1 MRIVNTLRNGLVGL
15 ISQFVILITGFILRA
30 IFIKTLGQEILGLN
44 GLFLDILSILS
55 VTELGIGSAITY
67 SMYKPIHEDDKDT
80 ITGLMQLYRKSY
92 RLIGSIIFI
101 VSLLIL
107 PFIQIFIKDYTLDLN
122 YIRLIFVLFATNTTL
137 SYFLGYS
144 RIILFANQKNYIVLA
159 IDFVFKILLTLF
171 QALILIYTKNFF
183 LYLILTLLYT
193 LTTNLLIRNIVQK
206 EYPYLKR
213 KHIELDSS
221 IKANIFKNIKFLS
234 ISAIIS
240 VGVLGTDRILISS
253 LIGITVLGI
262 YSNYA
267 LIIQQV
273 QLLFITLLNGAVASI
288 GNLLAEGN
296 KSKIQEI
303 YKIYHFAY
311 FLIASF
317 TSIALYALLTP
328 FITEIWL
335 NQAYEMKTVIIM
347 VIVFNSYL
355 HFMRQPVWQIQT
367 TAGIFKHYI
376 PYSIIEFV
384 VNLVV
389 SIYGAIYWGI
399 IGVFIGTSI
408 AYIISWVGQAYI
420 LNKHV
425 IHDSIIKFYLKQI
438 EYLFLTLVE
447 LLLSIYLIQ
456 YIKTSYPVLNF
467 ILHGFI
473 ILTLTTSIN
482 TLLYYKSPE
491 FHYLKRQILD
501 KFIQKL
507 KRN

>member
-1 MRIVNTLRNGLVGL
+1 MRIANTLRNGLVGL
-15 ISQFVILITGFILRA
+15 LSQLAILITGFILRA
-30 IFIKTLGQEILGLN
+30 IFINTLGQEILGLN

-67 SMYKPIHEDDKDT
+67 SLYKPIHDNDKDT
-80 ITGLMQLYRKSY
+80 ITGLMHLYRKSY
-92 RLIGSIIFI
+92 RIIGTIIFMI
-101 VSLLIL
+101 SLMIL
-107 PFIQIFIKDYTLDLN
+107 PFIQVFIKDYTLNLN
-122 YIRLIFVLFATNTTL
+122 YIRFIFMLFAANTTL

-159 IDFVFKILLTLF
+159 VDLVFKIILTII
-171 QALILIYTKNFF
+171 QGVILVYTKNFVF
-183 LYLILTLLYT
+183 YLVLMIFYT
-193 LTTNLLIRNIVQK
+193 LITNLLIRFVVQK
-206 EYPYLKR
+206 DFPYLNR
-213 KHIELDSS
+213 KHIDLNPE
-221 IKANIFKNIKFLS
+221 IKADIFKNIKFLS

-311 FLIASF
+311 FLIACF

-328 FITEIWL
+328 FITQIWL
-335 NQAYEMKTVIIM
+335 NQAFEMKTLIVM

-355 HFMRQPVWQIQT
+355 HFMRQPVWQIQS
-367 TAGIFKHYI
+367 TAGIFRHYI
-376 PYSIIEFV
+376 PYSVIEFV

-399 IGVFIGTSI
+399 IGVFVGTSI
-408 AYIISWVGQAYI
+408 AYLISWVGQAYI

-425 IHDSIIKFYLKQI
+425 IHDSIRKFYFKQI
-438 EYLFLTLVE
+438 EYFCLTLFE
-447 LLLSIYLIQ
+447 LCISIYLIQ
-456 YIKTSYPVLNF
+456 FIQTSYPVLDF
-467 ILHGFI
+467 VLHGLI
-473 ILTLTTSIN
+473 IFTLTTSIN
-482 TLLYYKSPE
+482 TLLYYRTHE
-491 FHYLKRQILD
+491 FNYLKRQILD
-501 KFIQKL
+501 KFIQKI

>member
-1 MRIVNTLRNGLVGL
+1 L
-15 ISQFVILITGFILRA
+15 I
-30 IFIKTLGQEILGLN
+30 
-44 GLFLDILSILS
+44 
-55 VTELGIGSAITY
+55 
-67 SMYKPIHEDDKDT
+67 
-80 ITGLMQLYRKSY
+80 
-92 RLIGSIIFI
+92 
-101 VSLLIL
+101 
-107 PFIQIFIKDYTLDLN
+107 
-122 YIRLIFVLFATNTTL
+122 
-137 SYFLGYS
+137 
-144 RIILFANQKNYIVLA
+144 
-159 IDFVFKILLTLF
+159 
-171 QALILIYTKNFF
+171 
-183 LYLILTLLYT
+183 
-193 LTTNLLIRNIVQK
+193 TNLLIKHFVRK
-206 EYPYLKR
+206 EYPYLNR
-213 KHIELDSS
+213 KHVDLNPK
-221 IKANIFKNIKFLS
+221 IKADIFKNIKFLS

-253 LIGITVLGI
+253 LIGITVLGV

-296 KSKIQEI
+296 KTKIQEI
-303 YKIYHFAY
+303 YKIYHFTY

-328 FITEIWL
+328 FITQIWL
-335 NQAYEMKTVIIM
+335 NQAFEMKTIIVM

-367 TAGIFKHYI
+367 TSGIFKHYI

-408 AYIISWVGQAYI
+408 AYIISWIGQAYI

-425 IHDSIIKFYLKQI
+425 IHDSIMKFYLKQI
-438 EYLFLTLVE
+438 EYLGLTLIE

-456 YIKTSYPVLNF
+456 FIQTSYPVINF
-467 ILHGFI
+467 VLHGLL
-473 ILTLTTSIN
+473 ILTLTTFLN
-482 TLLYYKSPE
+482 TVIYFKSNE
-491 FHYLKRQILD
+491 FKYLKRQILD
-501 KFIQKL
+501 KLIKKL